1 MPIQQMLLGSAAA
14 AADTV
19 AWNEHEPIHI
29 LSTEDSSG
37 NHYLHGFNING
48 GRIGTLELSQDDING
63 GQYFIWKGCV
73 VLFPKMTDKRWY
85 IIDIAT
91 WTEKATGDLTH
102 TLGKAVPSIRS
113 ASGNNLS
120 LQGMLFTG
128 DNASC
133 RMNIHRI
140 TASINA
146 PNTYTVSSANGS
158 TYDPTSSGS
167 GVAYFTHSN
176 GHTDHSEDTYLDNM
190 AQTRGT
196 IGFFNRTRGSYAS
209 LSSRMVCMSNNKNA
223 KTVSFFSTGTTG
235 AISNVKT
242 NVIEGNASRSFGIP
256 IDTSR
261 ALICVF
267 DKMFYVTD
275 TTSNPSG
282 DFDDKEFDIQ
292 NASADGVS
300 WSPAGNWEYGGHN
313 DGQAFATS
321 NGRFYILMRNGGGGT
336 TGGWNYKYG
345 YVSSMSAGDK
355 TPTLL
360 AGDYKPIAMYN
371 SIPLNSI
378 VQANTSGYV
387 SIAVGKVTS
396 WDSTNGTNWN
406 GEVEFRHFNG
416 DTQVG
421 TTQTG
426 TIPAEYIGGEF
437 NQYWQ
442 YSTADRGSNLMYSG
456 TALS

>member
-1 MPIQQMLLGSAAA
+1 MRNHAVRSSLAYVPA
-14 AADTV
+14 TV
-19 AWNEHEPIHI
+19 PWNEHEPIHI

-48 GRIGTLELSQDDING
+48 GRIGTLELSQDDLNG

-73 VLFPKMTDKRWY
+73 VLFPEMTDKRWY

-102 TLGKAVPSIRS
+102 TLGKAVPSIRY

-120 LQGMLFTG
+120 LQGMLWTG

-140 TASINA
+140 TVSISA
-146 PNTYTVSSANGS
+146 PNTYTVSSSNGA
-158 TYDPTSSGS
+158 TYNPTSSGD
-167 GVAYFTHSN
+167 GVAYFVHSN
-176 GHTDHSEDTYLDNM
+176 GHTNHSEDTYLDNM
-190 AQTRGT
+190 SQTRGT
-196 IGFFNRTRGSYAS
+196 IGFFNRTRGSYTS
-209 LSSRMVCMSNNKNA
+209 LSSRMVCMSNNGNA
-223 KTVSFFSTGTTG
+223 ATVSFFSTGTTG
-235 AISNVKT
+235 TISNVKT
-242 NVIEGNASRSFGIP
+242 NVKEGNASRSFGIP

-300 WSPAGNWEYGGHN
+300 WSVVNLWEYGAHN

-321 NGRFYILMRNGGGGT
+321 NGRFYILMKNNGGGS

-360 AGDYKPIAMYN
+360 AGDYKPIAKYN

-378 VQANTSGYV
+378 VQANENGYV

-406 GEVEFRHFNG
+406 GVVEFRHFNG

-426 TIPAEYIGGEF
+426 TIPAQYIGGEF
-437 NQYWQ
+437 NQNWQ

>member
-1 MPIQQMLLGSAAA
+1 
-14 AADTV
+14 
-19 AWNEHEPIHI
+19 
-29 LSTEDSSG
+29 
-37 NHYLHGFNING
+37 
-48 GRIGTLELSQDDING
+48 
-63 GQYFIWKGCV
+63 
-73 VLFPKMTDKRWY
+73 
-85 IIDIAT
+85 
-91 WTEKATGDLTH
+91 
-102 TLGKAVPSIRS
+102 
-113 ASGNNLS
+113 
-120 LQGMLFTG
+120 
-128 DNASC
+128 
-133 RMNIHRI
+133 
-140 TASINA
+140 
-146 PNTYTVSSANGS
+146 
-158 TYDPTSSGS
+158 
-167 GVAYFTHSN
+167 
-176 GHTDHSEDTYLDNM
+176 M